1 MVDKKFNGLFYDYKE
16 ISIRYDV
23 DSAAIWCYLNPQKHP
38 CYTLETLKE
47 LHHLQLAIIDY
58 FHYYKMKPKT
68 DIRYFIFAS
77 QTEGI
82 FNYGGDLELF
92 SQLILKQDRK
102 GLNNYAQV
110 CIDVLYLQAKGLN
123 LPITTVALLEGTTL
137 GGGFEAA
144 LACDVIIAEE
154 NCKIGLPEI
163 RYNLIPGVGA
173 YSLLARKIGIKE
185 TEEMLSSG
193 KIYTAQELY
202 EKDIITLLSEP
213 TQGKKA
219 LDSFIQEEASKFN
232 GMQAIRNSRRI
243 YNNLDYL
250 ELLDISKVWVEASLK
265 LTAKDLKMM
274 KQLAKVQNTK
284 DVTKKS
290 RTKQDRRVS
299 QHMLSF
305 PFKDYSN
312 NIVMSDRRTMPD
324 RRA

>member
-1 MVDKKFNGLFYDYKE
+1 MIDKKFHKLFFNYQE

-47 LHHLQLAIIDY
+47 LHHLQLAIVDY
-58 FHYYKMKPKT
+58 FNYYKMKPKT
-68 DIRYFIFAS
+68 DIRYFILAS

-92 SQLILKQDRK
+92 SQLIIKQDRK

-110 CIDVLYLQAKGLN
+110 CIDVLYLQSKGLN
-123 LPITTVALLEGTTL
+123 LPITTIALLEGTTL

-173 YSLLARKIGIKE
+173 YSLLARKIGTKE
-185 TEEMLSSG
+185 TEKMLSSG
-193 KIYTAQELY
+193 KIYSAQELH
-202 EKDIITLLSEP
+202 EKDIVTLLSKP
-213 TQGKKA
+213 TQGKEA
-219 LDSFIQEEASKFN
+219 LDSFIQNESSKFN
-232 GMQAIRNSRRI
+232 GMQAIRSARRV

-250 ELLDISKVWVEASLK
+250 ELLDISKVWVESSLK
-265 LTAKDLKMM
+265 LSTKDLKTM
-274 KQLAKVQNTK
+274 KQLAKVQSTK
-284 DVTKKS
+284 DISKKS

-299 QHMLSF
+299 QQPLSF
-305 PFKDYSN
+305 PFSDYSN
-312 NIVMSDRRTMPD
+312 NIISGDRRISTD